1 MLKCGSRSKLIT
13 IKGGQS
19 MQRENVIYGVLCGIG
34 GGMIGLFANRLNTI
48 WGAAL
53 FTLGICIL
61 VFSIIKLDK
70 K

>member
-1 MLKCGSRSKLIT
+1 
-13 IKGGQS
+13 

-53 FTLGICIL
+53 FTFGICLL